1 MGNETVV
8 NLAHDGRVSELT
20 LRYGITLELI
30 SNGDN
35 ENVRAARAKRET
47 GKLLSVVHEIICIW
61 CSFLLAVSGGFL
73 PPEPRPPILAD
84 YLGEWTLTIL
94 YNLVLSSQQYYLYM
108 NQLEI
113 YT

>member
-1 MGNETVV
+1 MAAVVGCMGNETVV

-20 LRYGITLELI
+20 LRYGITLEFV

-47 GKLLSVVHEIICIW
+47 GELLSGVHEIICIW

-84 YLGEWTLTIL
+84 YLGE
-94 YNLVLSSQQYYLYM
+94 
-108 NQLEI
+108 
-113 YT
+113 